1 MFKNRYSKCK
11 HFPWARYIHRHLT
24 SNNWSTFLQH
34 NVPKWECPQTGFTQG
49 LLSILNLL
57 LGMRSLCSAHTTFKT
72 WLNYIFAQ
80 LLNCSKLW
88 KKLFSSLLQS
98 HPMSVTSL
106 WLSVLTLMFR
116 KMSSFVSVASYQTA
130 KFMHYLF
137 GYMQYSS
144 YFCTSIQKSSN
155 LLFVYIKKWDLLI
168 SSS

>member
-11 HFPWARYIHRHLT
+11 HFPWARYIHRHLA

-34 NVPKWECPQTGFTQG
+34 NVPKRECPQTGFTQG

-80 LLNCSKLW
+80 LLNCSKSL

-98 HPMSVTSL
+98 HPVPVTSL

-116 KMSSFVSVASYQTA
+116 KMSSFVPVASYQTA
-130 KFMHYLF
+130 RQRM
-137 GYMQYSS
+137 
-144 YFCTSIQKSSN
+144 
-155 LLFVYIKKWDLLI
+155 
-168 SSS
+168 